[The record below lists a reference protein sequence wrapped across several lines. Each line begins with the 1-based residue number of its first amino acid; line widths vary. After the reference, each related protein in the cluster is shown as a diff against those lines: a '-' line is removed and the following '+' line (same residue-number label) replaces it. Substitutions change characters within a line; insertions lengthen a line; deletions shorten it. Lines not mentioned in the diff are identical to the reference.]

1 MENLILFLA
10 TSLVIRFSSSKRIK
24 LQFIGDTG
32 CSALLSSDNKLDSN
46 LSQSGDRLYFQEF
59 KDKGV
64 TYGMICIQ
72 MKDEYELF
80 VAEDMLRSY
89 VESLRGPLYILHNTG
104 IHDDADWNSE
114 STRTVVDYWQDCSK
128 KDWKVKGYTDGK
140 KLAVLYVKNIGHV
153 DVKKQDLFL
162 DSFHFE
168 SVTS

>member
-72 MKDEYELF
+72 MKDEYELCE
-80 VAEDMLRSY
+80 AEDMLRSY
-89 VESLRGPLYILHNTG
+89 VESLKGPLYILHNTG
-104 IHDDADWNSE
+104 IHDVADWNSE

-140 KLAVLYVKNIGHV
+140 MLAVLYVKNIGHV